1 MLKTFFTILL
11 ALCFTL
17 DIQAQKLNVESFV
30 VKPNDITARTQPRKD
45 INGNDCA
52 LVMVHT
58 LKKGIEFDGW
68 VVGNVDYKDG
78 IYWVYMANGAKHLK
92 IKHPDY
98 PIKDLIFNEYGVNSL
113 KEDHIYLLYLEDNTK
128 DIINYVYSKGWNL
141 DDTEI
146 PKNVMQ
152 ILRTA
157 ADRGDKNAM
166 IALAQLMTI
175 KEGNSSQNEH
185 AYYWVEK
192 LLSKG
197 DSSCLEVM
205 PGELMY
211 IYAKRQKS
219 KIWREIDKDTEK
231 MIYTDACQYE
241 IKACLKGYKK
251 AVNAL
256 FLDFPKSNGVPE
268 GCDYLK
274 QICLDSANIGNIQA
288 KRCLGFMYEEGLCVK
303 QDLSLAAN
311 WYEKVNKAK
320 STSQSKADL
329 CRIFGNKN
337 YPIDTKSL
345 DFINKCAIEN
355 NPEAIFQLGLM
366 YEEGR
371 NYPKD
376 INKAIEYYL
385 KISPEKSYQD
395 RHPRASCRLAEYY
408 FNRKEYEKARSF
420 VIGLNDD
427 DALYWE
433 AVINYYQYD
442 YTDDRIRVLI
452 KLNSLSKK
460 GYQKATDFI
469 KSHY

>member
-197 DSSCLEVM
+197 DSSCLDVM
-205 PGELMY
+205 SGELMY
-211 IYAKRQKS
+211 VYACKQKARKWYGEDS
-219 KIWREIDKDTEK
+219 LRYSI
-231 MIYTDACQYE
+231 ACEYE
-241 IKACLKGYKK
+241 LKAFKKGYKEAGK
-251 AVNAL
+251 TL
-256 FLDFPKSNGVPE
+256 LGDYPLSNG
-268 GCDYLK
+268 LK
-274 QICLDSANIGNIQA
+274 DDCELLVDICQDSANMGNLMA
-288 KRCLGFMYEEGLCVK
+288 MRCLGLIYERGTCAPK
-303 QDLSLAAN
+303 DIFIAASWFRKIYDLTP
-311 WYEKVNKAK
+311 
-320 STSQSKADL
+320 TSQAKTDL
-329 CRIFGNKN
+329 CRVFGNIN
-337 YPIDTKSL
+337 YPIDNKSL
-345 DFINKCAIEN
+345 DFLNKCAIEN

-427 DALYWE
+427 DAIYWR
-433 AVINYYQYD
+433 AIIDYYYASFHD
-442 YTDDRIRVLI
+442 KVKVFNT
-452 KLNSLSKK
+452 LNSLSKK
-460 GYQKATDFI
+460 GYQKATEFI
-469 KSHY
+469 KKHY